1 MSAIRA
7 STRGPQ
13 PESSFGEVEADSRIA
28 SDAVEVAPDNMGSIH
43 ATLHDEIFDKP
54 AQVVPRQSCHHC
66 RALAPALA
74 HGPRDIVLAAAL
86 PDLEVARVTHAAG
99 SWIEAQHH
107 LAQGRAIPSCTG
119 GRPNL
124 QDVIAHALPDSG
136 SCGRVSE
143 CRESGPRCLRSPA

>member
-43 ATLHDEIFDKP
+43 ATLHDEIFDEP

-66 RALAPALA
+66 GALAPALA
-74 HGPRDIVLAAAL
+74 HGARDIILATAL
-86 PDLEVARVTHAAG
+86 PHLKAARTTHASG
-99 SWIEAQHH
+99 SGIEAQHH
-107 LAQGRAIPSCTG
+107 LAHGRAIPSCAG
-119 GRPNL
+119 GRSNL
-124 QDVIAHALPDSG
+124 QDVIAHELSG
-136 SCGRVSE
+136 PGSRGRVAE
-143 CRESGPRCLRSPA
+143 CCESSFGCLRSPA